1 MSFVVISKDLAI
13 TQGYIQFSQMISNS
27 FSLCVEFIAKVCLSF
42 SLFDPVLEIYSKAM
56 N

>member
-1 MSFVVISKDLAI
+1 MRFAVISRDLAI

-27 FSLCVEFIAKVCLSF
+27 FSWSVESIAKVCL
-42 SLFDPVLEIYSKAM
+42 VLEIYSKTM